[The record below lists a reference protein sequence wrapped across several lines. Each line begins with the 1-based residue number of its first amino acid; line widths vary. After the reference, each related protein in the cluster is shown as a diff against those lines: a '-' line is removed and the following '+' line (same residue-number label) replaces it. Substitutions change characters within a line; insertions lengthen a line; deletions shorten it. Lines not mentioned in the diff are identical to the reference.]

1 MQHHTRFTFISV
13 VMTIVNVFIVYTT
26 LFTNLYN
33 QTIFNFW
40 YWPGALIIF
49 LTLIFNTLCLLLGMR
64 LILNII
70 LFICNIILLIIFT
83 SPFLL
88 S

>member
-1 MQHHTRFTFISV
+1 MQNFKHFTLISV
-13 VMTIVNVFIVYTT
+13 LMTILSGFIVYTT

-49 LTLIFNTLCLLLGMR
+49 LTLISNTLCLLLSMH
-64 LILNII
+64 
-70 LFICNIILLIIFT
+70 ILLNAILLVFNIVLLVIFT

-88 S
+88 I